1 MHRKTQRGTALAG
14 MRAIAPLVAGLV
26 PLAITV
32 GASAARAGLPPLV
45 GWISSMTLYGASG
58 QLTWMHMVHEGGP
71 AALVVGT
78 TLMVNL
84 QMVLYGTAMRSY
96 WSNERRGWRLVAAQ
110 LLVSPVFGVVSS
122 HHSFES
128 DPRRRRTFYMSAGL
142 TLWVAWLLA
151 SGVGYAFGGLP
162 SMPVLALLSP
172 LVLLTLAVRGV
183 RSSGTLTSL
192 VVAATV
198 AVVGRGMPY
207 DLGLV
212 AAGMTGIASGI
223 AVDRRRLVAER

>member
-1 MHRKTQRGTALAG
+1 MHQNNRRSAALAG

-32 GASAARAGLPPLV
+32 GATAARSGLPPLV
-45 GWISSMTLYGASG
+45 GWVSSLTLYGASG
-58 QLTWMHMVHEGGP
+58 QLTWMHMVHDGGP
-71 AALVVGT
+71 AALVVGA

-84 QMVLYGTAMRSY
+84 QMVLYGTAMRAY
-96 WSNERRGWRLVAAQ
+96 WEHERRSWRLFAAQ

-122 HHSFES
+122 HNSQES
-128 DPRRRRTFYMSAGL
+128 DSRRRRTFYMAAGL
-142 TLWVAWLLA
+142 TLWAAWFVA

-172 LVLLTLAVRGV
+172 LVLLTLAVRAV
-183 RSSGTLTSL
+183 RSAGTLTSL
-192 VVAATV
+192 GVAATV
-198 AVVGRGMPY
+198 AVVGRTLPY

-212 AAGMTGIASGI
+212 AAGMTGIVCGI
-223 AVDRRRLVAER
+223 TVDRRRLETQ